1 MSQFLRKVFL
11 LTGMAAMSF
20 CANAQLTLDECQRM
34 AEENYPLLRQYD
46 LVRQSTEYT
55 VRNINRGYL
64 PQLTLTG
71 QATLQSDVM
80 ALPDALTGMLAQQG
94 RTPLGLDKDQYRI
107 AIDLNQTIYDGG
119 NIAAQRRMAQAQGDV
134 ELAQTEV
141 SMYEVRD
148 RVNNL
153 YFGILLIEDK
163 LRLNAELQTL
173 LQSNSDKLAHLYNNG
188 VAMESDANMVRAEY
202 LKAKQQGIELESM
215 KEAYVRMLAVFTAK
229 SPEEIHS
236 LQKPVA
242 TLPVADVG
250 VNRPEL
256 RLFDAQLQ
264 HNDARRK
271 MLDSG
276 LMPRLSFF
284 AQGYYG
290 YPGYDMF
297 NDMFDH
303 DLTLNG
309 IIGVRMSW
317 NISKLYTHKTELRKL
332 DVARSNIETARSTFL
347 FNNSLLSTQ
356 EAANINRYRRMMT
369 EDEEIITLR
378 TSIRESA
385 EAKLEHGI
393 IDVTNLM
400 QYITQENQARIDKSS
415 HEIEMLK
422 HIYEL
427 KHTLNQ

>member
-1 MSQFLRKVFL
+1 MNRFLRKIFL

-20 CANAQLTLDECQRM
+20 HANAQLTLDECQRM

-46 LVRQSTEYT
+46 LVRHSTEYT

-80 ALPDALTGMLAQQG
+80 TLPDALTGMLAQQG
-94 RTPLGLDKDQYRI
+94 RNPLGLDKDQYRI

-119 NIAAQRRMAQAQGDV
+119 NIAAQRRMAQAQGNV

-173 LQSNSDKLAHLYNNG
+173 LQSNSDKLAHLYKNG

-215 KEAYVRMLAVFTAK
+215 KEAYVCMLAIFIAK

-242 TLPVADVG
+242 TLPVADAG

-264 HNDARRK
+264 HNDAHRK
-271 MLDSG
+271 MVGSG

-369 EDEEIITLR
+369 EDKEIITLR
-378 TSIRESA
+378 TSIREAA